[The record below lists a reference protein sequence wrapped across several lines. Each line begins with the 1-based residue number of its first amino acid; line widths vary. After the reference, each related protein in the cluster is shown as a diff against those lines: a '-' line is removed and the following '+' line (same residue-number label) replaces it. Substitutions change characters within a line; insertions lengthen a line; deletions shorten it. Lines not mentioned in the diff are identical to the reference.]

1 MHFEGGDEASIVP
14 FVYPRG
20 KVSVSSLSYFSSV
33 GSSSYPSHSSL
44 PLSLS
49 QGNTWESLQCVRLHQ
64 RAPEGT

>member
-20 KVSVSSLSYFSSV
+20 KVSVSSLCYFSLV

-44 PLSLS
+44 PLSLLKHAS
-49 QGNTWESLQCVRLHQ
+49 SKGS
-64 RAPEGT
+64 